1 MKSMAKTQTPAHQSH
16 LRYDLAPGEE
26 ARQALDETFAA
37 YGQMMKLL
45 TEIVPGKAGANLV
58 TLHELAYETIRERT
72 ALPARLVTLGLR
84 DFAANRGE
92 PADLSRLPLDE
103 KLFAIKGPSDLTIS
117 TVHGRVAVPFD
128 VAGYF
133 KGWESNIPAYLIADG
148 GHYAIH
154 IGVTPNSPRTEDNMT
169 MHEGILSRMGR
180 LIAGLANA
188 AVDTVEGANKVAVIE
203 QALREID
210 VAADEARADLG
221 KARAE
226 EYRIQSRRNE
236 IVEDLEALEAKI
248 RLAITAGRED
258 LAKAGVA
265 RQIDLEAQ
273 IAALDKALA
282 DANARIDEGQKALQA
297 VLAARREAEAR
308 LIDFKRSIARHAPEE
323 AAGRNPRPTPAA
335 GAARAAAAVS
345 RLTGV
350 PSGELATSAELDE
363 LDRLHREQAI
373 EARLARFKA
382 NGQ

>member
-1 MKSMAKTQTPAHQSH
+1 MAKAPASLHPTH
-16 LRYDLAPGEE
+16 LRYELAPDAA
-26 ARQALDETFAA
+26 ARQAMDETFAA
-37 YGQMMKLL
+37 YGQMMRLL
-45 TEIVPGKAGANLV
+45 TEIVPDRAGANLV

-92 PADLSRLPLDE
+92 PAGTNRLPLDE

-117 TVHGRVAVPFD
+117 TVRGRIAVPFD

-133 KGWESNIPAYLIADG
+133 KGWDTNLPAYLIADG

-154 IGVTPNSPRTEDNMT
+154 IGVTPNSPRTEENMT
-169 MHEGILSRMGR
+169 MNEGILSRMGR

-188 AVDTVEGANKVAVIE
+188 AVDKVEGANKIAVIE
-203 QALREID
+203 QALHEID
-210 VAADEARADLG
+210 AAADEARADLG

-226 EYRIQSRRNE
+226 EYRIQSRRTE
-236 IVEDLEALEAKI
+236 IVDDLTALDAKI
-248 RLAITAGRED
+248 RLAISADRED

-265 RQIDLEAQ
+265 RQIDLESQ

-282 DANARIDEGQKALQA
+282 DANAQIDEGQKALQA
-297 VLAARREAEAR
+297 VLATRRAAEAR
-308 LIDFKRSIARHAPEE
+308 LVDFKRSVARHTPEE
-323 AAGRNPRPTPAA
+323 ATGGVPRATPAA

-350 PSGELATSAELDE
+350 PAGEPATSAELDE

-373 EARLARFKA
+373 AARLARFKA
-382 NGQ
+382 NDQ